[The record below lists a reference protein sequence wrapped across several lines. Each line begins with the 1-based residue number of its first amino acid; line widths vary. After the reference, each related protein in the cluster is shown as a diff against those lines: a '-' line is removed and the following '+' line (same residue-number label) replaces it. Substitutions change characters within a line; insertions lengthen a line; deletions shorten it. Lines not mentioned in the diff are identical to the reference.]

1 LNHEGEG
8 TSASFSEGLRIK
20 VVENRAADE
29 DEGSEDEEVEEE
41 EGSDEGG
48 GVLLS
53 LFLVPIRCSSFIILD
68 SSASVSVRG
77 YNYSY
82 M

>member
-8 TSASFSEGLRIK
+8 TSASFSEGLRNK
-20 VVENRAADE
+20 VEDKAADE